1 MASQTRGNKMAS
13 PQGALLTGQRTKVS
27 LFRRLWGSR
36 NGFLLRL
43 VLWIFLL
50 LFLLPFVWAISASL
64 KTRQELYVELP
75 SLITLNPTLANYG
88 YVLRRMPKFI
98 TYFQNSTIVTVGAVM
113 LQVAVASMAGYAFA
127 RVRFRGRDLI
137 FYTLILLT
145 FVPRA
150 GGLMVQYELMSFL
163 GLRNNLLGLILAF
176 AASVPIPIF
185 IMRQTFINLP
195 SAFEDAALI
204 DGCNRFQ
211 AFLLVMLPMAT
222 GGMLVVGLFE
232 FIRVWGEYLFTL
244 TMIDSPELYTLGIGI
259 AMLFMGTAVEQGEFT
274 SYGAEAAAYLLTSVP
289 VLLLF
294 VVFQR
299 MFIRGMVEG
308 LKL

>member
-1 MASQTRGNKMAS
+1 MTTLSAQPSKIKQAQPRPNLLI
-13 PQGALLTGQRTKVS
+13 ALWQQRN
-27 LFRRLWGSR
+27 RW
-36 NGFLLRL
+36 LLRL
-43 VLWIFLL
+43 VLWAILAI
-50 LFLLPFVWAISASL
+50 FLLPFLWAISASL

-75 SLITLNPTLANYG
+75 SLFTTNPTLANYT
-88 YVLRRMPKFI
+88 YVLRRMPAFV
-98 TYFQNSTIVTVGAVM
+98 TQFTNSSIVTVGSVL
-113 LQVAVASMAGYAFA
+113 LQVAVTALAGYAFA
-127 RVRFRGRDLI
+127 RIPFPGRDAL

-176 AASVPIPIF
+176 AAGVPIPIF
-185 IMRQTFINLP
+185 IMRQTFLNLP
-195 SAFEDAALI
+195 AAFEDAALI
-204 DGCNRFQ
+204 DGCNRLQ
-211 AFLLVMLPMAT
+211 AFWWVMLPMAA

-244 TMIDSPELYTLGIGI
+244 TMIDQTDLYTLGIGI
-259 AMLFMGTAVEQGEFT
+259 AMNFVGMALEDGQFT
-274 SYGAEAAAYLLTSVP
+274 SYGAEAAAHLLTSAP

-294 VVFQR
+294 IIFQR
-299 MFIRGMVEG
+299 MFIRGMLEG

>member
-1 MASQTRGNKMAS
+1 MVSVQPS
-13 PQGALLTGQRTKVS
+13 KVKS
-27 LFRRLWGSR
+27 AAPRVGFFTRLWQQR
-36 NGFLLRL
+36 QRWLMRILLWAIL
-43 VLWIFLL
+43 AI
-50 LFLLPFVWAISASL
+50 FLLPFIWAVSASL

-75 SLITLNPTLANYG
+75 SLITTNPTLANYT
-88 YVLRRMPKFI
+88 YVLRRMPAFV
-98 TYFQNSTIVTVGAVM
+98 TQFTNSSIVTVGAVL
-113 LQVAVASMAGYAFA
+113 LQVAVAALAGYAFA
-127 RVRFRGRDLI
+127 RIPFPGRDGL

-176 AASVPIPIF
+176 AAGVPIPIF
-185 IMRQTFINLP
+185 IMRQTFLNLP
-195 SAFEDAALI
+195 NAFEDAALI

-211 AFLLVMLPMAT
+211 AFWLVMLPMAT

-244 TMIDSPELYTLGIGI
+244 TMIDQTNLYTLGIGI
-259 AMLFMGTAVEQGEFT
+259 AMNFVGMALEDGEFT
-274 SYGAEAAAYLLTSVP
+274 SYGAEAAAHLLTSAP
-289 VLLLF
+289 VLILF
-294 VVFQR
+294 VIFQR
-299 MFIRGMVEG
+299 MFIRGMLEG